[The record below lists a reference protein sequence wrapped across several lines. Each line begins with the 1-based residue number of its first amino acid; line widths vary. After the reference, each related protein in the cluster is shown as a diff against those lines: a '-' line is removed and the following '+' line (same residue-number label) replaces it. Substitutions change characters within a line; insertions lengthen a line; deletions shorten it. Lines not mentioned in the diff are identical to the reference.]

1 VRTSA
6 EGGVGA
12 FAAGATSTVMIGIAV
27 AMVVS
32 MDAFYARV
40 TSETQGG
47 PCAPKEF
54 HVGIAGD
61 YFVNSVRSI
70 ESASL

>member
-1 VRTSA
+1 
-6 EGGVGA
+6 
-12 FAAGATSTVMIGIAV
+12 MIGIAV